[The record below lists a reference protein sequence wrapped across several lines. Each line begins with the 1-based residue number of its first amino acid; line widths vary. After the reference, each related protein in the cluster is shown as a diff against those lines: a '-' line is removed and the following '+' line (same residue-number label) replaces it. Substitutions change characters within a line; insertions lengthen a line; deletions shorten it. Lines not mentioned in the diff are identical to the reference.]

1 MEKKDGL
8 LSNIEQ
14 YEKDRLRWSF
24 SNNTQEKE
32 AMAMPSVSSALI
44 ERTERIESKLYDGK
58 WKSNE
63 V

>member
-32 AMAMPSVSSALI
+32 AMAMSSVSSALI
-44 ERTERIESKLYDGK
+44 ERTERTESKLYDGK